1 MKLTESDIHLSTEIH
16 LEEEEI
22 DRALETLGRARGLAW
37 GWGPRLPIRVARAA
51 EEGRS
56 LAAIRIYVGQA
67 GLLIAARGRGNYTEA
82 ASYLVRVRDLYG
94 RLGEPET
101 WDAFITNLREQN
113 RRLRAL
119 KEELTKAGL

>member
-1 MKLTESDIHLSTEIH
+1 
-16 LEEEEI
+16 
-22 DRALETLGRARGLAW
+22 
-37 GWGPRLPIRVARAA
+37 
-51 EEGRS
+51 
-56 LAAIRIYVGQA
+56 VGQA
-67 GLLIAARGRGNYTEA
+67 GRLIAARGRGNYAEA

-101 WDAFITNLREQN
+101 WDIFIANLREQN